1 MVGSSCRYIERQREH
16 QQARSEYS
24 AACVQDG
31 GDANGSS
38 QSQLVADCLPGEASA
53 SEASASDAYSMFAL
67 SLDNDSCRSPELL
80 GATPPATE
88 RPKRNLYMPEQRP
101 LIHFQVGR
109 SLSHCTDVCIHDTTI
124 FDFLPII
131 EARLGVMSCPEFC
144 IM

>member
-101 LIHFQVGR
+101 LVHFQVGR
-109 SLSHCTDVCIHDTTI
+109 ESFTLHGCLYSRYHNIRL
-124 FDFLPII
+124 LPII
-131 EARLGVMSCPEFC
+131 KARLGVMSCPEFC
-144 IM
+144 VM